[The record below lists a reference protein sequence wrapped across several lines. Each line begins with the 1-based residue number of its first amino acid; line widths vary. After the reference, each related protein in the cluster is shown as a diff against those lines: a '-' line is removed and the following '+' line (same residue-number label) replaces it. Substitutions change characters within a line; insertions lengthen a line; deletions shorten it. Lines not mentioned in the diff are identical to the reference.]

1 MANWIKPS
9 ELPEEFWEEA
19 WVTFK
24 MWEDSKPSAPEIRSI
39 RRASFS
45 RCELYMD
52 TQKYWE
58 VIPDS
63 DYRVKIIPR
72 ETSEGAFK

>member
-24 MWEDSKPSAPEIRSI
+24 MREDSKPSTPEILSV
-39 RRASFS
+39 RR
-45 RCELYMD
+45 
-52 TQKYWE
+52 
-58 VIPDS
+58 
-63 DYRVKIIPR
+63 
-72 ETSEGAFK
+72 